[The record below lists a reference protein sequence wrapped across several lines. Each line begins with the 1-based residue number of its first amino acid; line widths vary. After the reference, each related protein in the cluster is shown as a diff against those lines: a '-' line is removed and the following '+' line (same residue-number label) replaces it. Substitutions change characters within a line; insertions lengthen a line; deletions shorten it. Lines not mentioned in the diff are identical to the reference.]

1 MKELLIFGA
10 GGHSKVCIETAQS
23 MGYKIKAVF
32 DDDENK
38 RGNKVVGI
46 SVIGGT
52 RELLDNYPPNEYEL
66 FIAIGNNRTRMEKYE
81 FFKNEGYEFATLIHP
96 FSFVSKTVKIGE
108 NVLIMP
114 GVVVNSS
121 TIISDNIILNTSCTI
136 DHDCRIMPHVHI
148 APGVNL
154 AGSVF
159 VGTGSFLGIGC
170 KVIQEVKIANWNIVG
185 AGAVVIEDTEDFGV
199 YVGVPA
205 KMIKNLKRV

>member
-23 MGYKIKAVF
+23 MGYKIKAAF

-66 FIAIGNNRTRMEKYE
+66 FIAIGSNKARMEKYE

-121 TIISDNIILNTSCTI
+121 TIISDNII
-136 DHDCRIMPHVHI
+136 
-148 APGVNL
+148 
-154 AGSVF
+154 
-159 VGTGSFLGIGC
+159 
-170 KVIQEVKIANWNIVG
+170 
-185 AGAVVIEDTEDFGV
+185 
-199 YVGVPA
+199 
-205 KMIKNLKRV
+205 

>member
-1 MKELLIFGA
+1 LKELLIFGA

>member
-66 FIAIGNNRTRMEKYE
+66 FIAIGSNKARMEKYE

-170 KVIQEVKIANWNIVG
+170 KVIQEVKIAKWNIVG

>member
-1 MKELLIFGA
+1 LKELLIFGA

-121 TIISDNIILNTSCTI
+121 TIISDNVILNTSCSV

>member
-121 TIISDNIILNTSCTI
+121 TIISDNVILNTSCSV

>member
-1 MKELLIFGA
+1 
-10 GGHSKVCIETAQS
+10 
-23 MGYKIKAVF
+23 
-32 DDDENK
+32 
-38 RGNKVVGI
+38 
-46 SVIGGT
+46 
-52 RELLDNYPPNEYEL
+52 
-66 FIAIGNNRTRMEKYE
+66 
-81 FFKNEGYEFATLIHP
+81 
-96 FSFVSKTVKIGE
+96 
-108 NVLIMP
+108 
-114 GVVVNSS
+114 
-121 TIISDNIILNTSCTI
+121 
-136 DHDCRIMPHVHI
+136 MPHVHI

>member
-66 FIAIGNNRTRMEKYE
+66 FVAIGNNRTRMEKYE

-121 TIISDNIILNTSCTI
+121 TIISDNVILNTSCSV